1 MQMDIRRILL
11 FILAVLMVSA
21 VMPGKVLRR
30 QLSIFQSSVPET
42 ETLADETMEFVYD
55 YRCCVDTL
63 GRLDDCMSSD
73 NMLLQIGPDG
83 LSKFSSYK
91 NLTVD
96 SILGPETPQL
106 PGFLMSWLNWAAL
119 EAQPLRALWWAAAA
133 VLLTALLRGVCS
145 YGQRLQLARGSES
158 YVKGIRDDLYRHIQ
172 ELGFDFY
179 DRNRTGQLM
188 SRLTSDLFELTE
200 LAHHGPED
208 LFISLVTIV
217 GALAVMFTLRWELA
231 LVLLV
236 LLPVLLAMAL
246 RRRRQM
252 SAASRAAKVK
262 TGTINAAIESGLS
275 GVRTTKAFANE
286 EAQQQRFDEANEV
299 FKTAK
304 RGFHKEMGRFNAVM
318 EFCTGI
324 LPVAVIAVGGWLIMG
339 EKMDYVDL
347 ITFSLYVTAFV
358 SPIRKLANFAEMFSN
373 GFAGLHR
380 FIELMATEPS
390 IQDAPDAQPLEHV
403 QGRVDVNDV
412 SFAYGEKAEVLHNV
426 TLHIPAGETV
436 ALVGP
441 SGGGK
446 TTLCQLLPRFY
457 DVDSGSITVDGR
469 DVRAVTQRSLRRAIG
484 IVQQDV
490 FLFADTIREN
500 IRYGRPD
507 ATDAEVEQ
515 AARQAEIYDDIC
527 AMPDGFDTY
536 VGERGALLSGGQKQ
550 RVAIARVFL
559 KAPPILILD
568 EATSALDS
576 VTEARIQ
583 GAFDRL
589 ARGRTTLIIAHR
601 LSTIRSA
608 GRILVI
614 QDGVVAEQGSHQELL
629 AKNGVYA
636 TLYRTQNLG
645 A

>member
-1 MQMDIRRILL
+1 
-11 FILAVLMVSA
+11 
-21 VMPGKVLRR
+21 
-30 QLSIFQSSVPET
+30 
-42 ETLADETMEFVYD
+42 
-55 YRCCVDTL
+55 
-63 GRLDDCMSSD
+63 
-73 NMLLQIGPDG
+73 MLLRFIRY
-83 LSKFSSYK
+83 YK
-91 NLTVD
+91 PHWRLFALDMTCSLVVAVCDLFYPMIAKDIINVYVPQRNLH
-96 SILGPETPQL
+96 
-106 PGFLMSWLNWAAL
+106 
-119 EAQPLRALWWAAAA
+119 
-133 VLLTALLRGVCS
+133 ALLLWAGILFGIYLLKAC
-145 YGQRLQLARGSES
+145 LT
-158 YVKGIRDDLYRHIQ
+158 YVIQYWGHMVGIGMQGDMRRDMFRHMQ
-172 ELGFDFY
+172 KLPFAFFDE
-179 DRNRTGQLM
+179 NKTGALM
-188 SRLTSDLFELTE
+188 SRMINDLQDLSE

-236 LLPVLLAMAL
+236 LLPVLLTMAL

-286 EAQQQRFDEANEV
+286 EAQQQRFDEVNEV

-390 IQDAPDAQPLEHV
+390 IQDAPDARPLEHV

-426 TLHIPAGETV
+426 TLHIPVGETV

-608 GRILVI
+608 DRILVI
-614 QDGVVAEQGSHQELL
+614 QDGVIAEQGSHQELL
-629 AKNGVYA
+629 ARNGVYA

>member
-1 MQMDIRRILL
+1 MTTEQYRKRSGFSIFLSFFKPHRGLFFLDMACALVVSMIDLAYPIISRYAMRTLLPQSAYRTFFTIMLIVLAAYALRSVLYFIITYWGHTFGIRVEADIRR
-11 FILAVLMVSA
+11 
-21 VMPGKVLRR
+21 
-30 QLSIFQSSVPET
+30 
-42 ETLADETMEFVYD
+42 
-55 YRCCVDTL
+55 
-63 GRLDDCMSSD
+63 
-73 NMLLQIGPDG
+73 
-83 LSKFSSYK
+83 
-91 NLTVD
+91 
-96 SILGPETPQL
+96 
-106 PGFLMSWLNWAAL
+106 
-119 EAQPLRALWWAAAA
+119 
-133 VLLTALLRGVCS
+133 
-145 YGQRLQLARGSES
+145 
-158 YVKGIRDDLYRHIQ
+158 DLYRHIQ

-324 LPVAVIAVGGWLIMG
+324 LPVAVIAVGGWLIMK

-347 ITFSLYVTAFV
+347 ITFSLYVTTFV

-380 FIELMATEPS
+380 FIELMGTDPS
-390 IQDAPDAQPLEHV
+390 IQDAPDAVELRKV
-403 QGRVDVNDV
+403 KGDVDVEHV
-412 SFAYGEKAEVLHNV
+412 SFAYGEKAEVLHDV

-446 TTLCQLLPRFY
+446 STLCQLLPRFY
-457 DVDSGSITVDGR
+457 DVDSGSVSVDGH
-469 DVRAVTQRSLRRAIG
+469 DVRSLTQRSLRRAIG

-559 KAPPILILD
+559 KSPPILILD

-576 VTEARIQ
+576 VTESRIQ

-589 ARGRTTLIIAHR
+589 AQGRTTLIIAHR
-601 LSTIRSA
+601 LSTIRA
-608 GRILVI
+608 AHRILVI
-614 QDGVVAEQGSHQELL
+614 QDGVITEEGSHAELL
-629 AKNGVYA
+629 ARNGVYA
-636 TLYRTQNLG
+636 RLYRTQNLG
-645 A
+645 E

>member
-1 MQMDIRRILL
+1 
-11 FILAVLMVSA
+11 
-21 VMPGKVLRR
+21 
-30 QLSIFQSSVPET
+30 
-42 ETLADETMEFVYD
+42 
-55 YRCCVDTL
+55 
-63 GRLDDCMSSD
+63 
-73 NMLLQIGPDG
+73 
-83 LSKFSSYK
+83 
-91 NLTVD
+91 
-96 SILGPETPQL
+96 
-106 PGFLMSWLNWAAL
+106 
-119 EAQPLRALWWAAAA
+119 
-133 VLLTALLRGVCS
+133 
-145 YGQRLQLARGSES
+145 
-158 YVKGIRDDLYRHIQ
+158 
-172 ELGFDFY
+172 
-179 DRNRTGQLM
+179 
-188 SRLTSDLFELTE
+188 
-200 LAHHGPED
+200 
-208 LFISLVTIV
+208 
-217 GALAVMFTLRWELA
+217 
-231 LVLLV
+231 
-236 LLPVLLAMAL
+236 
-246 RRRRQM
+246 
-252 SAASRAAKVK
+252 
-262 TGTINAAIESGLS
+262 
-275 GVRTTKAFANE
+275 
-286 EAQQQRFDEANEV
+286 
-299 FKTAK
+299 
-304 RGFHKEMGRFNAVM
+304 
-318 EFCTGI
+318 
-324 LPVAVIAVGGWLIMG
+324 
-339 EKMDYVDL
+339 
-347 ITFSLYVTAFV
+347 
-358 SPIRKLANFAEMFSN
+358 MFSN

-390 IQDAPDAQPLEHV
+390 IQDAPDARPLEHV

-426 TLHIPAGETV
+426 TLHIPVGETV

-490 FLFADTIREN
+490 FLFADTIANN

-507 ATDAEVEQ
+507 ATMEEIRE
-515 AARQAEIYDDIC
+515 AARQAEIYDDIM

-608 GRILVI
+608 DRILVI
-614 QDGVVAEQGSHQELL
+614 QDGVIAEQGSHQELL
-629 AKNGVYA
+629 ARNGVYA